1 MSDVLSRA
9 DVLRIAELAHLELTD
24 AEVQTF
30 QRQLSDILTYATE
43 VQAADTS
50 GVPPTS
56 HVLSGVPLDRDDV
69 ERPCLDRSESVAAAP
84 DGDIEGGLFRVPKVI
99 G

>member
-24 AEVQTF
+24 AEVETF
-30 QRQLSDILTYATE
+30 QRQLSDILAYATD
-43 VQAADTS
+43 VQAVDTS
-50 GVPPTS
+50 GVAPTS

-69 ERPCLDRSESVAAAP
+69 EHACLDRSEAIAAAP
-84 DGDIEGGLFRVPKVI
+84 DGDVESGLFRVPKVI